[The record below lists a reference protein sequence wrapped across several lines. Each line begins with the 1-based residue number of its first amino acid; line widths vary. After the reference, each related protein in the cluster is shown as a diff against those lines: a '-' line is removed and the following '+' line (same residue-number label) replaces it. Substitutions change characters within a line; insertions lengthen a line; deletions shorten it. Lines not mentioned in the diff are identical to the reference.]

1 MIGFRKIL
9 FALIAAFLLSSCGPT
24 IYYLGE
30 EYGRTRVV
38 QVFYDEQRIDVPY
51 RVIGRL
57 TNDQKKQY
65 EPDQIKKQMIRKA
78 KKVGADALVFS
89 DLTVDRLQHE
99 REDRVIVKAKLIK
112 FH

>member
-9 FALIAAFLLSSCGPT
+9 FTLAAALLLTSCGPT

-38 QVFYDEQRIDVPY
+38 QVFYDEHRIVEPY
-51 RVIGRL
+51 TVIGRM
-57 TNDQKKQY
+57 THDQKKRY
-65 EPDQIKKQMIRKA
+65 EPEQIKKQMIRKA
-78 KKVGADALVFS
+78 KKMGADALVFS
-89 DLTVDRLQHE
+89 DLAVDRMQHE
-99 REDRVIVKAKLIK
+99 REDRVVVKAKLIK

>member
-9 FALIAAFLLSSCGPT
+9 FALIAAFLLSSCSPT

-30 EYGRTRVV
+30 EYGRTRMV
-38 QVFYDEQRIDVPY
+38 QVFYDEQHINEPY
-51 RVIGRL
+51 TVIGRL
-57 TNDQKKQY
+57 ANDQKKQY
-65 EPDQIKKQMIRKA
+65 EPEQIKKQMIRKA